1 MKTRLRGIFLTSR
14 FPEETARFYQEVA
27 GLELEEVGT
36 PGVYVYWKLDRDGM
50 QLAIHDA
57 EKFAAYAFPPLQDS
71 NLTHLY
77 FKVESQADFLAH
89 LARLK
94 IEPLATDD
102 VVVTVVD
109 PDGRKVM
116 FGTA

>member
-1 MKTRLRGIFLTSR
+1 MKSTLRGIFLTSR
-14 FPEETARFYQEVA
+14 SPEKTASFYRDVA
-27 GLELEEVGT
+27 GLDLEEIGT
-36 PGVYVYWKLDRDGM
+36 PGAYVYWKVDRDGM

-57 EKFAAYAFPPLQDS
+57 EKFASYAYPPLQGS

-77 FKVESQADFLAH
+77 FKVESQAEFLAY
-89 LARLK
+89 LSRLK
-94 IEPLATDD
+94 IEPLATDE
-102 VVVTVVD
+102 VVVTIVD